1 MTNKKPA
8 HVSLTKVKQF
18 QGSSAF
24 VKRSQ
29 WTLDQLRQVN
39 GIDPNKVSTLLT
51 LLRSP
56 VLQSERRGGDSGG
69 IQAPPYW
76 LSFAP
81 HSRFSSRTAQSLT
94 WCLKMRLT
102 SGAPVQLERSAPS
115 SRSSTTPAS
124 ATAQRGNRSSSTA
137 SPSCWGVRP
146 SLLCKPASHCTS
158 DHVGTVCSCMFSVV
172 AVSWIEADSN
182 IWCRTCL

>member
-39 GIDPNKVSTLLT
+39 GIDPNKVTTLLT
-51 LLRSP
+51 LLWSSFCSAVMIP
-56 VLQSERRGGDSGG
+56 VH
-69 IQAPPYW
+69 
-76 LSFAP
+76 LSATVLALVC
-81 HSRFSSRTAQSLT
+81 SSRTVQSST

-102 SGAPVQLERSAPS
+102 SGALVQLERSAPS
-115 SRSSTTPAS
+115 SRFSTTPAS

-137 SPSCWGVRP
+137 SPSCWGVRL
-146 SLLCKPASHCTS
+146 SLHWKLACDCTFYQN
-158 DHVGTVCSCMFSVV
+158 GTVCSCMFCVV
-172 AVSWIEADSN
+172 TVRCFEADSN
-182 IWCRTCL
+182 IRCRTCLWYACN

>member
-39 GIDPNKVSTLLT
+39 GIDPNKVSALLT

-56 VLQSERRGGDSGG
+56 FFSLSSAVVIPGTFKRYRFDSLDRSLL
-69 IQAPPYW
+69 P
-76 LSFAP
+76 
-81 HSRFSSRTAQSLT
+81 FSSRTAQSST

-146 SLLCKPASHCTS
+146 SLLFKPASDCAS
-158 DHVGTVCSCMFSVV
+158 YHVGTVFLHVQR
-172 AVSWIEADSN
+172 
-182 IWCRTCL
+182 CRSQLD